1 MLANNEIVIKEM
13 ERRGP
18 PGEIRMRQFGGDA
31 DFESRADIL
40 VEQTKALVRL
50 LGVDEPDSR
59 TPEDGTKRFKEVSHA
74 YFQLASLYQRT
85 REGAEFGNTWAN
97 TKVEGRNG
105 DCLLARLHELMMD
118 FRKAGE
124 ANRQR
129 I

>member
-1 MLANNEIVIKEM
+1 MLV
-13 ERRGP
+13 
-18 PGEIRMRQFGGDA
+18 
-31 DFESRADIL
+31 
-40 VEQTKALVRL
+40 VL
-50 LGVDEPDSR
+50 LGVDEPDNR

-85 REGAEFGNTWAN
+85 KEDQEFRNRWAD

-105 DCLLARLHELMMD
+105 DCLLERLHELMMD